1 MIDFKRFLQVVS
13 VLAFCFCFSGIV
25 SAHTMWLNVT
35 DYNPKIFSHPKY
47 APKPRA
53 KSVVYFGWGHKYPVC
68 DFLADKYLGDFCLIG
83 PDGGKKKLKPGKGG
97 FKATE
102 IIMKKEGGYIAAAT
116 IKPGFYGEV
125 KGKKDFYK
133 MRYAQYAKAIINTG
147 EVFGNPFSKPVGQK
161 LEIIPLVN
169 PVKLKLG
176 DWFEFKVL
184 FDGKPAKR
192 VKVHACSLFSS
203 TGESFDMSTDNNGKA
218 KLRVLHYYGP
228 WMVKAAMKLPPSSEF
243 KDKCQELSYTAT
255 ITFAVP

>member
-1 MIDFKRFLQVVS
+1 MINLKRFLQVVF

-53 KSVVYFGWGHKYPVC
+53 KSVIYFGWGHKYPV
-68 DFLADKYLGDFCLIG
+68 DGFFGDKYLGDFFLIKT
-83 PDGGKKKLKPGKGG
+83 DGSKKVLEPGKGG
-97 FKATE
+97 FKAVE

-116 IKPGFYGEV
+116 VKPAFAGYV
-125 KGKKDFYK
+125 KGKKDFFER
-133 MRYAQYAKAIINTG
+133 RYAQYAKAIINTG
-147 EVFGNPFSKPVGQK
+147 EVLGNPFSKPIGHK

-169 PVKLKLG
+169 PGKLKLG

-184 FDGKPAKR
+184 LDGKSAKR
-192 VKVHACSLFSS
+192 VKVHACSLFSF
-203 TGESFDMSTDNNGKA
+203 TGESFDVSTDNNGKA
-218 KLRVLHYYGP
+218 KIRVLHYYGP
-228 WMVKAAMKLPPSSEF
+228 WMVKAVMKLPPSGEF
-243 KDKCQELSYTAT
+243 KNKCQELSYTAT